1 MKSRSLMVAC
11 ALTVAAFSFSAFSQ
25 ESSVCA
31 DPLQKICKDTVI
43 QRAQR
48 DVYINK
54 IKKEISD
61 EANQNSAP
69 RIEQMKKEIS
79 KLRIF
84 KRAIQ
89 AYKIRNQEI
98 MRAAKKRVGGIETV
112 VTDPANV
119 NLLKTYMKK
128 AIYQSNFSEVSKV
141 GMASIVDSVI
151 IGNFGDFLERTG
163 MEDNVLAQLLS
174 NACGSDGMVANAFA
188 TTLNKDKYVLI
199 CPGFL
204 ITMSQEPDMRER
216 FNSILLAIS
225 HEIGH
230 HLDNGK
236 LGNEMYR
243 PFMTCLAEKHVDKFN
258 STEEDKK
265 FCKKNEKDPA
275 ACKMKVVE
283 SHAGELIADAWG
295 IKVLNIHAREQRYSF
310 AETDA
315 LLVSSWANLCGTGD
329 EGIHPSGDFRI
340 GTSLRSNPDIVEY
353 LACGNAGA
361 GLSRPACTFDG
372 AVNF

>member
-1 MKSRSLMVAC
+1 MKSKSLVLAC
-11 ALTVAAFSFSAFSQ
+11 ALTAAAFSFSVFSQ
-25 ESSVCA
+25 ESTVCA
-31 DPLQKICKDTVI
+31 DPLKKICTETQA

-48 DVYINK
+48 DIYINK
-54 IKKEISD
+54 LKGEIAA
-61 EANQNSAP
+61 EASKASGP
-69 RIEQMKKEIS
+69 RIEEMKKKVS
-79 KLRIF
+79 KLHFI

-89 AYKIRNQEI
+89 SYKIRNQEI
-98 MRAAKKRVGGIETV
+98 MRAAKKRVVGIETV

-119 NLLKTYMKK
+119 NLLKSYMKRG
-128 AIYQSNFSEVSKV
+128 ISESRFDNTTK
-141 GMASIVDSVI
+141 IVMSGI
-151 IGNFGDFLERTG
+151 IDQIIVGNFGDFLERTG
-163 MEDNVLAQLLS
+163 MEDNILAQLLN

-188 TTLNKDKYVLI
+188 TTLGNDKYVLI

-225 HEIGH
+225 HEMGH
-230 HLDNGK
+230 HLDNSK
-236 LGNEMYR
+236 LGNDLYK
-243 PFMTCLAEKHVDKFN
+243 PFMGCLADNYVDKFN
-258 STEEDKK
+258 KTDDDKK

-275 ACKMKVVE
+275 ACNMKVVT

-295 IKVLNIHAREQRYSF
+295 MKALNIHARSQNYSF

-340 GTSLRSNPDIVEY
+340 GTSLRTNPDIVDY
-353 LACGNAGA
+353 LACGNAGV
-361 GLSRPACTFDG
+361 SNKPACTFEG
-372 AVNF
+372 AVSI

>member
-1 MKSRSLMVAC
+1 MKKTLVFAC
-11 ALTVAAFSFSAFSQ
+11 ALTATLSYSAFSQ

-31 DPLQKICKDTVI
+31 DPLKRVCTETKARRD
-43 QRAQR
+43 QR
-48 DVYINK
+48 DVYIEK
-54 IKKEISD
+54 LKGEIAA
-61 EANQNSAP
+61 EAQKAAEP
-69 RIEQMKKEIS
+69 RIEEMKKKVS
-79 KLRIF
+79 KLHFI
-84 KRAIQ
+84 KRLVQ
-89 AYKIRNQEI
+89 SYKIRNQEI
-98 MRAAKKRVGGIETV
+98 MRAAKKRVVGIETV

-119 NLLKTYMKK
+119 QLLKSYMKQG
-128 AIYQSNFSEVSKV
+128 ILESNFDNTTKV
-141 GMASIVDSVI
+141 VMSGIIDQII

-163 MEDNVLAQLLS
+163 MEDNVLAQLLN

-188 TTLNKDKYVLI
+188 TTLGSDKYVLI

-225 HEIGH
+225 HEMGH

-236 LGNEMYR
+236 MGNELYKPYMS
-243 PFMTCLAEKHVDKFN
+243 CLAENYVDKLN
-258 STEEDKK
+258 STDEDKK

-275 ACKMKVVE
+275 ACKMKVVT

-295 IKVLNIHAREQRYSF
+295 MKALHIHARKQNYSF

-340 GTSLRSNPDIVEY
+340 GTSLRTNPDIINY
-353 LACGNAGA
+353 LACDNAGV
-361 GLSRPACTFDG
+361 SSKPACTFDG
-372 AVNF
+372 AISI

>member
-1 MKSRSLMVAC
+1 MKSRSLLVAC
-11 ALTVAAFSFSAFSQ
+11 ALTAAAFSFSAFSQ
-25 ESSVCA
+25 ESSVCS

-48 DVYINK
+48 DVFINK
-54 IKKEISD
+54 IKKEIAD
-61 EANQNSAP
+61 EANVNAAP

-79 KLRIF
+79 KFRIF

-98 MRAAKKRVGGIETV
+98 MKSAKKRIVGIETV

-119 NLLKTYMKK
+119 SLLKKYMKT
-128 AIYQSNFSEVSKV
+128 AINDSNFAPTTKV
-141 GMASIVDSVI
+141 GMSNIVDSIV
-151 IGNFGDFLERTG
+151 IGNFGDFLERTNL
-163 MEDNVLAQLLS
+163 EDSVLSQMLA
-174 NACGSDGMVANAFA
+174 NHCGSDGMVANAFA
-188 TTLNKDKYVLI
+188 TTLDRERYVLI

-204 ITMSQEPDMRER
+204 ITMSQEPDMKER
-216 FNSILLAIS
+216 FNTILLAIS
-225 HEIGH
+225 HEMGH
-230 HLDNGK
+230 HLDNSK
-236 LGNEMYR
+236 LGNDMYR
-243 PFMTCLAEKHVDKFN
+243 PFMSCLAENHVEKFN
-258 STEEDKK
+258 STEDDKK

-275 ACKMKVVE
+275 ACKMKIVE

-295 IKVLNIHAREQRYSF
+295 IKVLNLHARAQNYSF
-310 AETDA
+310 AETDS
-315 LLVSSWANLCGTGD
+315 LLVSTWAGLCGTGD

-340 GTSLRSNPDIVEY
+340 GTSLRSDPGIVEY

-361 GLSRPACTFDG
+361 TLSRPACTFDG